1 MKAHAAEIAEKLQ
14 GAHEARRRGE
24 DKDMSKDEG
33 RSVWSPEKREV
44 VDTLAESVY
53 DALLKLAEKRAPGE
67 PQSNAVTPERVVELE
82 RQLASARHAAE
93 HGSVYW
99 NCDRCNT
106 DRHTCPGCG
115 ESLNHWRAVCD
126 KCRERADAED
136 DPLHQ
141 QADDA
146 QQIHALEQLL
156 ATAYVVREVPWPD
169 VAAGM
174 MTISAQGE
182 AWMVETWIGI
192 GAVRLRNGERSFEK
206 AIDASKGETVRVLTP
221 YLTAGAAEE
230 LVKSELG
237 GRA

>member
-1 MKAHAAEIAEKLQ
+1 MKAHAAAIAEKLQ
-14 GAHEARRRGE
+14 GAHEARQQREQHGGE
-24 DKDMSKDEG
+24 DEDMSKDED

-53 DALLKLAEKRAPGE
+53 DALLKLAEKNAPGE
-67 PQSNAVTPERVVELE
+67 PQSNAVSAERVVELE
-82 RQLASARHAAE
+82 RELASARHAAE

-126 KCRERADAED
+126 KCRERADAE
-136 DPLHQ
+136 
-141 QADDA
+141 DDA

-206 AIDASKGETVRVLTP
+206 AIDASKGKTVRVLTP
-221 YLTAGAAEE
+221 YVTPEAAEK
-230 LVKSELG
+230 LVRDELG
-237 GRA
+237 ATEGEP